1 MPGTHLLP
9 PNLLKLFLPRAP
21 LPYIRSV
28 GRDPDRVRAKNVSG
42 VAELLRKMKD
52 EKTEGLINAGQDEAK
67 EGNVLEEGEEP
78 AFTLAEE
85 TKRQMK
91 REERRKKKEELFK
104 TAKDTCECFTDDLFN
119 WNCAEQN
126 MNVK

>member
-9 PNLLKLFLPRAP
+9 PTLLKLFAPRPP
-21 LPYIRSV
+21 LDYIRSV
-28 GRDPDRVRAKNVSG
+28 GRDHDRVRPKNISG
-42 VAELLRKMKD
+42 VADLLRKLKD
-52 EKTEGLINAGQDEAK
+52 EKTEGLITAGQDEAK

-104 TAKDTCECFTDDLFN
+104 TAKDTCEYLLI
-119 WNCAEQN
+119 
-126 MNVK
+126 V

>member
-9 PNLLKLFLPRAP
+9 PNLLKLFQPRAP

-28 GRDPDRVRAKNVSG
+28 GRDPDRVKAKNISG
-42 VAELLRKMKD
+42 VGALLQKLKD
-52 EKTEGLINAGQDEAK
+52 ERTEGLINAGQDEAK

-91 REERRKKKEELFK
+91 REERRRKKEELFK
-104 TAKDTCECFTDDLFN
+104 TAKDTCEYLFTS
-119 WNCAEQN
+119 
-126 MNVK
+126 